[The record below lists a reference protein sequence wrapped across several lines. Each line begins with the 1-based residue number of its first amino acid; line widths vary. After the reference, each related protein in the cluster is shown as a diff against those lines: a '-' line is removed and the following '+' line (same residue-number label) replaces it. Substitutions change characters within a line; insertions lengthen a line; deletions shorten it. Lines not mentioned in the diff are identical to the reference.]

1 MQKIQKWFACL
12 LAFVLLFSV
21 ALAEDTVSVDR
32 EVYER
37 LQKYERLEEI
47 LQIIDSAYLWDYD
60 IDTLL
65 EGAAQGMVG
74 ALGDDYSYY
83 YTADDVADTETSIS
97 GEYGGLGIEV
107 FANANDLTI
116 TVHRVF
122 YGSPAQEGGVRPN
135 DKIIAINGEEVTAY
149 DLNYAVSQMRGE
161 PGGEVTLTLLRE
173 NELFDVTLTRAVVET
188 QIIDSEI
195 LPEGIGYIRIYYFE
209 GNLAEQFQTAVDNF
223 MHEGVKALIIDLR
236 DNTGG
241 YVEAATAVA
250 DVFVDGGAIYSCEDK
265 YGRRLTYYAQE
276 GGWEIP
282 LAVLQNGASASASEI
297 VAAALRDNCGALLVG
312 DTSFGKGIMQAVF
325 TFPDGQSGMQ
335 MTSEYWYTPNG
346 TCIHGEGLAPDV
358 AVSLNEDAIDENF
371 NIIREK
377 DNQLQA
383 AIDAL
388 SEQLAQ
394 QPAA

>member
-1 MQKIQKWFACL
+1 M
-12 LAFVLLFSV
+12 
-21 ALAEDTVSVDR
+21 
-32 EVYER
+32 
-37 LQKYERLEEI
+37 
-47 LQIIDSAYLWDYD
+47 
-60 IDTLL
+60 
-65 EGAAQGMVG
+65 
-74 ALGDDYSYY
+74 
-83 YTADDVADTETSIS
+83 
-97 GEYGGLGIEV
+97 
-107 FANANDLTI
+107 
-116 TVHRVF
+116 
-122 YGSPAQEGGVRPN
+122 
-135 DKIIAINGEEVTAY
+135 
-149 DLNYAVSQMRGE
+149 
-161 PGGEVTLTLLRE
+161 
-173 NELFDVTLTRAVVET
+173 
-188 QIIDSEI
+188 
-195 LPEGIGYIRIYYFE
+195 
-209 GNLAEQFQTAVDNF
+209 
-223 MHEGVKALIIDLR
+223 R

-358 AVSLNEDAIDENF
+358 AVSLDEDAIDENF

>member
-1 MQKIQKWFACL
+1 M
-12 LAFVLLFSV
+12 
-21 ALAEDTVSVDR
+21 
-32 EVYER
+32 
-37 LQKYERLEEI
+37 EEI

-358 AVSLNEDAIDENF
+358 AVSLDEDAIDENF